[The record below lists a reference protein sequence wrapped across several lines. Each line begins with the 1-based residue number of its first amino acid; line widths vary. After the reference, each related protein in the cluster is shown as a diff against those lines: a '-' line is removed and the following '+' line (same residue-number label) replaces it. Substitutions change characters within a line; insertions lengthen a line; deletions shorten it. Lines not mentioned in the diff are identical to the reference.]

1 MAKNPYSID
10 GLELLI
16 PFGRGMRV
24 HKNLYES
31 TKNHG
36 SIFDQHKDDIIS
48 ATIKKGD
55 KLSVSELKDII
66 GPDNWKWYRDDQFD
80 EIYDR
85 FVADNYD
92 TLFGN
97 EAKQNLMDSN
107 VGLLMD
113 AFGKYQPDTMNVD
126 PTTGLSNQY
135 QTYLDALNAASDQQ
149 YNIAMQELD
158 VAENQMLRSIGLSQR
173 QMERDIAKRR
183 QQALKSGMSTAQL
196 AAQEQQNILAAQTG
210 ATQIAQQ
217 YADQR
222 YGMVNQF
229 AGNAAQNYANVLGQ
243 QTESLVNSQNNSYS
257 NLMSAWAQMYAADKY
272 QP

>member
-1 MAKNPYSID
+1 MA
-10 GLELLI
+10 
-16 PFGRGMRV
+16 
-24 HKNLYES
+24 
-31 TKNHG
+31 TKNYN
-36 SIFDQHKDDIIS
+36 DVIIPEDRYGAWIS
-48 ATIKKGD
+48 GVPSEQQSLFNSKLNEIADATIKKGQP
-55 KLSVSELKDII
+55 LSNKELKSIIGKHNYHWIRDDLYDNMYNQFVSE
-66 GPDNWKWYRDDQFD
+66 
-80 EIYDR
+80 
-85 FVADNYD
+85 NYGS
-92 TLFGN
+92 LFGN
-97 EAKQNLMDSN
+97 EASQMSMNKNIGM
-107 VGLLMD
+107 LMD
-113 AFGKYQPDTMNVD
+113 AFNKYQPDTMNVD

-135 QTYLDALNAASDQQ
+135 QTYLDALNAASNQQ

-222 YGMVNQF
+222 YGTINQF
-229 AGNAAQNYANVLGQ
+229 AGSAAQNYANVLGQ
-243 QTESLVNSQNNSYS
+243 QTESLVNAQNNSYN

-272 QP
+272 QQ